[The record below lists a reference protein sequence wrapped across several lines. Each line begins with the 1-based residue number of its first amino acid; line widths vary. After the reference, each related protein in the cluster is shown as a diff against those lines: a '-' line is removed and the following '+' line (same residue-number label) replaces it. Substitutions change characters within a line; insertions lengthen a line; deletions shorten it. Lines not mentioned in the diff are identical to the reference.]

1 MSDWSGKYK
10 PLLERI
16 ASLGGRSTGIPS
28 SGGGAPVVTDHDIAN
43 AVAMARQM
51 ERKNGKKYDTPVP
64 GCVRSELLLL
74 KWGSRTDCM
83 MTVVKSCVSA
93 IDDAGIP
100 VRALRCAA
108 VLAAQVMAGKK
119 VGQESVENSAW
130 AADVPMAVLLRQVG
144 RAEAWMQGELSEAER
159 SYIKWLR
166 RPDAQKAA

>member
-16 ASLGGRSTGIPS
+16 ASLGGRSNGIPS

-51 ERKNGKKYDTPVP
+51 ERKDGKKYDTPKP

-74 KWGSRTDCM
+74 KWGSRTDYIM
-83 MTVVKSCVSA
+83 RVAQACVAAIKDESA
-93 IDDAGIP
+93 PA
-100 VRALRCAA
+100 RAIRCAS
-108 VLAAQVMAGKK
+108 VLAAQVMAGKSI
-119 VGQESVENSAW
+119 GQSSVDNSAW
-130 AADVPMAVLLRQVG
+130 AADVSLVELLRQIG

-159 SYIKWLR
+159 AYIKWLR
-166 RPDAQKAA
+166 RDEQKAA